1 MLLAALL
8 LSPHIPLL
16 FMGEEYGETHP
27 FLFFTDFHGELAK
40 AVREGRAK
48 EFTGHAG
55 HDETVPDPNDV
66 NTFVRSTLDWHKVA
80 TDEGKT
86 WLRYTRHLLTLRHR
100 YIVPLLHPRGAVE
113 GKVIKTAPGMVAVSW
128 RFPSGTL
135 SLALNI
141 GIKPVALPALPG
153 ETRFASHEVTDV
165 LPPNGI
171 VVRFA
176 DGEATL

>member
-1 MLLAALL
+1 M
-8 LSPHIPLL
+8 
-16 FMGEEYGETHP
+16 
-27 FLFFTDFHGELAK
+27 
-40 AVREGRAK
+40 
-48 EFTGHAG
+48 
-55 HDETVPDPNDV
+55 
-66 NTFVRSTLDWHKVA
+66 NTFIRSKLDWNKIA

-100 YIVPLLHPRGAVE
+100 YIVPLLHPGGAVE
-113 GKVIKTAPGMVAVSW
+113 GHVLKTAPGMVAVSW

-141 GIKPVALPALPG
+141 GTKPVDLPALAG
-153 ETRFASHEVTDV
+153 ETRFAWPEVNDV

-176 DGEATL
+176 DGEASL

>member
-16 FMGEEYGETHP
+16 FMGEEFGETHP
-27 FLFFTDFHGELAK
+27 FLFFTDFHGDLAK

-66 NTFVRSTLDWHKVA
+66 NTFVRSKLDWHKIA

-86 WLRYTRHLLTLRHR
+86 WLRFTRHLLTLRHR
-100 YIVPLLHPRGAVE
+100 HIVPLLPDARPAPLRARCCG
-113 GKVIKTAPGMVAVSW
+113 TAPGFV
-128 RFPSGTL
+128 GGE
-135 SLALNI
+135 LAL
-141 GIKPVALPALPG
+141 PVRDALSGA
-153 ETRFASHEVTDV
+153 
-165 LPPNGI
+165 
-171 VVRFA
+171 
-176 DGEATL
+176 

>member
-1 MLLAALL
+1 
-8 LSPHIPLL
+8 
-16 FMGEEYGETHP
+16 MGEEFGETHP

-66 NTFVRSTLDWHKVA
+66 NTFIRSKLDWNKIA

-100 YIVPLLHPRGAVE
+100 YIVPLLHPGGAVE
-113 GKVIKTAPGMVAVSW
+113 GHVLKTAPGMVAVSW

-141 GIKPVALPALPG
+141 GTKPVDLPALAG
-153 ETRFASHEVTDV
+153 ETRFAWPESTTFYPRTV
-165 LPPNGI
+165 LS
-171 VVRFA
+171 FA
-176 DGEATL
+176 LLMEKHRYDPFRHVPYSVP

>member
-1 MLLAALL
+1 
-8 LSPHIPLL
+8 
-16 FMGEEYGETHP
+16 MGEEYGETHP

-55 HDETVPDPNDV
+55 HDDDVPDPNDL
-66 NTFVRSTLDWHKVA
+66 NTFLRSKLDWHKIA

-86 WLRYTRHLLTLRHR
+86 WLRFTRNLLMLRHR
-100 YIVPLLHPRGAVE
+100 YIVPLLQQRGAVE
-113 GKVIKTAPGMVAVSW
+113 GKVVATAPGMVAVSW

-141 GIKPVALPALPG
+141 GTRPVGLPALAGRRALPG
-153 ETRFASHEVTDV
+153 RT
-165 LPPNGI
+165 
-171 VVRFA
+171 
-176 DGEATL
+176 